1 MNVKDIKRLII
12 KMDPV
17 SKKKYLYFPAVIAII
32 AVVVMI
38 SGFSAAA
45 VLNLTTQ
52 TGTQSAYQFNTSS
65 NTDFTSAPLLN
76 NSFVPASFNSATYTE
91 SSTTTTAQT
100 IIFAVGGSSS
110 VTPTAGDFAE
120 RLNFTGAS
128 SITTGTVN
136 FTVFDSYTVTSS
148 GATTT
153 YTGHSTV
160 SLVIKN
166 TEAVDV
172 LIYIDFGTTTPP
184 TTINYI
190 SVIVSGA

>member
-1 MNVKDIKRLII
+1 MNIKDIKNMII

-32 AVVVMI
+32 AVVVLI

-45 VLNLTTQ
+45 VLNLSSQ

-76 NSFVPASFNSATYTE
+76 NSFVPASFNTAKYTE
-91 SSTTTTAQT
+91 TSTATAAQT
-100 IIFAVGGSSS
+100 VIFAVGASSS

-128 SITTGTVN
+128 SITKGTVN
-136 FTVFDSYTVTSS
+136 FTVFDSYTVTNS
-148 GATTT
+148 GVSTT

-160 SLVIKN
+160 SLVITN
-166 TEAVDV
+166 TEAVNV
-172 LIYIDFGTTTPP
+172 LIYIDFGTTPP